1 MDNKNAS
8 AVIQMFCAADKLH
21 KRICEAKFADLGVHR
36 SQHRILM
43 YLAENKD
50 YFPSQKEI
58 AERFDISP
66 AAVAVALKKLEKD
79 GYVKKTVYHK
89 DNRVNNVALTEKAMQ
104 IVRNTMECTKEIESL
119 IFEGFTDAEIEQFSN
134 MLGKMQ
140 NTIKKSFINQTR
152 SEPDFEKMA
161 RLC

>member
-1 MDNKNAS
+1 MDNKNKS

-21 KRICEAKFADLGVHR
+21 RRLYEEKFADLGVHR

-43 YLAENKD
+43 YLAEDKD

-79 GYVKKTVYHK
+79 GYIKKTVFHR
-89 DNRVNNVALTEKAMQ
+89 DNRVNNVALTEKAMK
-104 IVRNTMECTKEIESL
+104 IVDKTILCTKEIEKM
-119 IFEGFTDAEIEQFSN
+119 IFDDFTDSEIVQFST
-134 MLGKMQ
+134 MMGKMQ
-140 NTIKKSFINQTR
+140 NTIKKNFFN
-152 SEPDFEKMA
+152 
-161 RLC
+161 

>member
-8 AVIQMFCAADKLH
+8 AVMQLFCAADKLH
-21 KRICEAKFADLGVHR
+21 RRLYEAKFADLGVHK

-43 YLAENKD
+43 YLAEDKD

-79 GYVKKTVYHK
+79 GYIKKTVFHK
-89 DNRVNNVALTEKAMQ
+89 DNRVNNVALTKKSMA
-104 IVRNTMECTKEIESL
+104 IIDKTIECTKEIEKC
-119 IFEGFTDAEIEQFSN
+119 IFENLTDVEINQLN
-134 MLGKMQ
+134 LILGKIQ
-140 NTIKKSFINQTR
+140 ENIKT
-152 SEPDFEKMA
+152 A
-161 RLC
+161 L